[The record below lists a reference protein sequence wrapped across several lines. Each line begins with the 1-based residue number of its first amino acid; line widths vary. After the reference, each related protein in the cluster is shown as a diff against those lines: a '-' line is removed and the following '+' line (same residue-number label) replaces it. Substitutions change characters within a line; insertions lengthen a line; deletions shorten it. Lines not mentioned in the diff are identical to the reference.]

1 MESPPKRSIPGLGAI
16 FLVVFLD
23 ILGFS
28 LVLPFLAQEARDN
41 FHTTELV
48 GTLLG
53 GSYSLMQFLFVPV
66 WGRVSDGVGRR
77 PVLVWSVLA
86 TAVGMSCLGLG
97 LLYAHSVAWLFVARA
112 ASGIATANLGT
123 ASAYIADVT
132 KPEERSRGMGLI
144 GMAFGLGFILGP
156 VLGSQAF
163 KHFGLAGPGV
173 VAAVICAINF
183 VLGCIILP
191 ETRKKD
197 AAPPKKGQR
206 QGQIRQTLIIVVE
219 SLPSLL
225 RGNRIKL
232 IRHVLAMKEVGFLI
246 GIYFLGTFAFTS
258 FESTLPLLLNAKLGF
273 DEEHVGYVFA
283 FCGIMAAMV
292 QGGGIGRLVKSFG
305 ERRLIGA
312 SLIVVAISLVLMP
325 LANTLATLL
334 GALAVFAIGSGI
346 NRAPTMGLISQL
358 SPADEQ
364 GTTLGVAQ
372 SAGTLAR
379 VLGPTVATTL
389 YDLWLPAPYL
399 ACATIALLAGLLAAL
414 RLMGSTA
421 KSPSA

>member
-1 MESPPKRSIPGLGAI
+1 MRSGSPLLVI
-16 FLVVFLD
+16 FLTVFIDL
-23 ILGFS
+23 IGFGIC
-28 LVLPFLAQEARDN
+28 LPLLPKYAERYGAQGWKIGAAMG
-41 FHTTELV
+41 V
-48 GTLLG
+48 
-53 GSYSLMQFLFVPV
+53 YSLMQLVFAPW
-66 WGRVSDGVGRR
+66 WGQLSDRIGRR
-77 PVLVWSVLA
+77 PVLLVSNFGSIVAYGLFGLSA
-86 TAVGMSCLGLG
+86 QFVGETGFWILVGSRVFAGICGANL
-97 LLYAHSVAWLFVARA
+97 SVA
-112 ASGIATANLGT
+112 
-123 ASAYIADVT
+123 SAFIADVT
-132 KPEERSRGMGLI
+132 TPEKRSKGMGLI

-183 VLGCIILP
+183 LLGCIILP

-197 AAPPKKGQR
+197 AAPPIQR
-206 QGQIRQTLIIVVE
+206 PRLEQ
-219 SLPSLL
+219 
-225 RGNRIKL
+225 

-246 GIYFLGTFAFTS
+246 GIYFLGTFAFTA
-258 FESTLPLLLNAKLGF
+258 FESTLPLLLDAKLKF

-421 KSPSA
+421 KPPSA

>member
-1 MESPPKRSIPGLGAI
+1 MKSGSPLLVI
-16 FLVVFLD
+16 FLTVFIDL
-23 ILGFS
+23 IGFGIC
-28 LVLPFLAQEARDN
+28 LPLLPKYAERYGAQGWQIGAAMG
-41 FHTTELV
+41 V
-48 GTLLG
+48 
-53 GSYSLMQFLFVPV
+53 YSLMQLVFAPW
-66 WGRVSDGVGRR
+66 WGQLSDRIGRR
-77 PVLVWSVLA
+77 PVLLVSNFGSIIA
-86 TAVGMSCLGLG
+86 YGLFG
-97 LLYAHSVAWLFVARA
+97 LS
-112 ASGIATANLGT
+112 ASYIGDTGFWILIGSRIFAGICGANLSV

-132 KPEERSRGMGLI
+132 TPEKRSKGMGLI

-156 VLGSQAF
+156 VIGSQSF
-163 KHFGLAGPGV
+163 KHFGLAGPGA

-183 VLGCIILP
+183 LLGCFILP

-197 AAPPKKGQR
+197 AAPA
-206 QGQIRQTLIIVVE
+206 IRRPRFAQ
-219 SLPSLL
+219 
-225 RGNRIKL
+225 
-232 IRHVLAMKEVGFLI
+232 IRHVLGMKEVGFLI
-246 GIYFLGTFAFTS
+246 GIYFLGTFAFTA
-258 FESTLPLLLNAKLGF
+258 FESTLPLLLDTKLHY

-312 SLIVVAISLVLMP
+312 SLLVVAVSLVLMP
-325 LANTLATLL
+325 LANSLPTMLA
-334 GALAVFAIGSGI
+334 ALAVFAIGSGI

-358 SPADEQ
+358 SPTDEQ
-364 GTTLGVAQ
+364 GTTLGIAQ

-399 ACATIALLAGLLAAL
+399 ACATIALLAGLLAVL

>member
-1 MESPPKRSIPGLGAI
+1 MKSGSPLLVI
-16 FLVVFLD
+16 FLTVFIDL
-23 ILGFS
+23 IGFGIC
-28 LVLPFLAQEARDN
+28 LPLLPKYAERYGAQGWQIGAAMG
-41 FHTTELV
+41 V
-48 GTLLG
+48 
-53 GSYSLMQFLFVPV
+53 YSLMQLVFAPW
-66 WGRVSDGVGRR
+66 WGQLSDRIGRR
-77 PVLVWSVLA
+77 PVLLVSNFGSIIA
-86 TAVGMSCLGLG
+86 YGLFG
-97 LLYAHSVAWLFVARA
+97 LS
-112 ASGIATANLGT
+112 ASYIGDTGFWILIGSRVFAGICGANLSV

-132 KPEERSRGMGLI
+132 TPDKRSKGMGLI

-156 VLGSQAF
+156 VIGSQAF
-163 KHFGLAGPGV
+163 KHFGLAGPGA

-183 VLGCIILP
+183 LLGCFILP
-191 ETRKKD
+191 ETQKKD
-197 AAPPKKGQR
+197 AAPP
-206 QGQIRQTLIIVVE
+206 IRRPRFAQ
-219 SLPSLL
+219 
-225 RGNRIKL
+225 
-232 IRHVLAMKEVGFLI
+232 IRHVLGMKEVGFLI
-246 GIYFLGTFAFTS
+246 GIYFLGTFAFTA
-258 FESTLPLLLNAKLGF
+258 FESTLPLLLDAKLRF

-312 SLIVVAISLVLMP
+312 SLIVVAVSLVLMP
-325 LANTLATLL
+325 LANSLPTMLA
-334 GALAVFAIGSGI
+334 ALAVFAIGSGI

-399 ACATIALLAGLLAAL
+399 ACATIALLAGLLAVL

>member
-1 MESPPKRSIPGLGAI
+1 MRSGSPLLVI
-16 FLVVFLD
+16 FLTVFIDL
-23 ILGFS
+23 IGFGIC
-28 LVLPFLAQEARDN
+28 LP
-41 FHTTELV
+41 
-48 GTLLG
+48 LLPKYAERYG
-53 GSYSLMQFLFVPV
+53 AHGWKIGAAMGVYSLMQLVFAPW
-66 WGRVSDGVGRR
+66 WGQLSDRIGRR
-77 PVLVWSVLA
+77 PVLLVSNFGSIVAYGLFGLSA
-86 TAVGMSCLGLG
+86 QFVGETGFWILVGSRVFAGICGANL
-97 LLYAHSVAWLFVARA
+97 SVA
-112 ASGIATANLGT
+112 
-123 ASAYIADVT
+123 SAFIADVT
-132 KPEERSRGMGLI
+132 TPEKRSKGMGLI

-197 AAPPKKGQR
+197 AAPPVQR
-206 QGQIRQTLIIVVE
+206 PRLEQ
-219 SLPSLL
+219 
-225 RGNRIKL
+225 

-258 FESTLPLLLNAKLGF
+258 FESTLPLLLNAKLSF

-421 KSPSA
+421 KPPSA

>member
-1 MESPPKRSIPGLGAI
+1 MKSGSPLLVI
-16 FLVVFLD
+16 FLTVFIDL
-23 ILGFS
+23 IGFGIC
-28 LVLPFLAQEARDN
+28 LPLLPKYAERYGAQGWQIGAAMG
-41 FHTTELV
+41 V
-48 GTLLG
+48 
-53 GSYSLMQFLFVPV
+53 YSLMQLVFAPW
-66 WGRVSDGVGRR
+66 WGQLSDRIGRR
-77 PVLVWSVLA
+77 PVLLVSNFGSIIA
-86 TAVGMSCLGLG
+86 YGLFG
-97 LLYAHSVAWLFVARA
+97 LS
-112 ASGIATANLGT
+112 ASYIGDTGFWILIGSRIFAGICGANLSV

-132 KPEERSRGMGLI
+132 TPEKRSKGMGLI

-156 VLGSQAF
+156 VIGSQAF
-163 KHFGLAGPGV
+163 KQFGLAGPGA
-173 VAAVICAINF
+173 VAAGICALNF
-183 VLGCIILP
+183 LLGCFILP

-197 AAPPKKGQR
+197 AAPA
-206 QGQIRQTLIIVVE
+206 IRRPRFAQ
-219 SLPSLL
+219 
-225 RGNRIKL
+225 
-232 IRHVLAMKEVGFLI
+232 IRHVLGMKEVGFLI
-246 GIYFLGTFAFTS
+246 GIYFLGTFAFTA
-258 FESTLPLLLNAKLGF
+258 FESTLPLLLDTKLHY

-312 SLIVVAISLVLMP
+312 SLLVVAVSLVLMP
-325 LANTLATLL
+325 LANSLPTMLA
-334 GALAVFAIGSGI
+334 ALALFAIGSGI

-399 ACATIALLAGLLAAL
+399 ACATIALLAGLLAVL

-421 KSPSA
+421 KPPSA

>member
-1 MESPPKRSIPGLGAI
+1 MKSGSPLLVI
-16 FLVVFLD
+16 FLTVFIDL
-23 ILGFS
+23 IGFGIC
-28 LVLPFLAQEARDN
+28 LPLLPKYAERYGAQGWQIGAAMG
-41 FHTTELV
+41 V
-48 GTLLG
+48 
-53 GSYSLMQFLFVPV
+53 YSLMQLVFAPW
-66 WGRVSDGVGRR
+66 WGQLSDRIGRR
-77 PVLVWSVLA
+77 PVLLVSNFGSIIA
-86 TAVGMSCLGLG
+86 YGLFG
-97 LLYAHSVAWLFVARA
+97 LS
-112 ASGIATANLGT
+112 ASYIGDTGFWILIGSRIFAGICGANLSV

-132 KPEERSRGMGLI
+132 TPEKRSKGMGLI

-156 VLGSQAF
+156 VIGSQAF
-163 KHFGLAGPGV
+163 KHFGLAGPGA
-173 VAAVICAINF
+173 VAAGICAINF
-183 VLGCIILP
+183 LLGCFILP

-197 AAPPKKGQR
+197 AAPA
-206 QGQIRQTLIIVVE
+206 IRRPRFAQ
-219 SLPSLL
+219 
-225 RGNRIKL
+225 
-232 IRHVLAMKEVGFLI
+232 IRHVLGMKEVGFLI
-246 GIYFLGTFAFTS
+246 GIYFLGTFAFTA
-258 FESTLPLLLNAKLGF
+258 FESTLPLLLDTKLHY

-312 SLIVVAISLVLMP
+312 SLLVVAVSLVLMP
-325 LANTLATLL
+325 LANSLPTMLA
-334 GALAVFAIGSGI
+334 ALAVFAIGSGI

-399 ACATIALLAGLLAAL
+399 ACATIALLAGLLAVL
-414 RLMGSTA
+414 RLMGSTS

>member
-1 MESPPKRSIPGLGAI
+1 MRSGSPLLVI
-16 FLVVFLD
+16 FLTVFIDL
-23 ILGFS
+23 IGFGIC
-28 LVLPFLAQEARDN
+28 LPLLPKYAERYGAQGWKIGAAMG
-41 FHTTELV
+41 V
-48 GTLLG
+48 
-53 GSYSLMQFLFVPV
+53 YSLMQLVFAPW
-66 WGRVSDGVGRR
+66 WGQLSDRVGRR
-77 PVLVWSVLA
+77 PVLLVSNFGSIVAYGLFGLSA
-86 TAVGMSCLGLG
+86 QFVGETGFWILVGSRVFAGICGANL
-97 LLYAHSVAWLFVARA
+97 SVA
-112 ASGIATANLGT
+112 
-123 ASAYIADVT
+123 SAFIADVT
-132 KPEERSRGMGLI
+132 TPEKRSKGMGLI

-197 AAPPKKGQR
+197 AAPPVRRPRFEQ
-206 QGQIRQTLIIVVE
+206 
-219 SLPSLL
+219 
-225 RGNRIKL
+225 

-246 GIYFLGTFAFTS
+246 GIYFLGTFAFTA
-258 FESTLPLLLNAKLGF
+258 FESTLPLLLDAKLKF

-312 SLIVVAISLVLMP
+312 SLIVVAVSLVLMP

>member
-1 MESPPKRSIPGLGAI
+1 MKSGSPLLVI
-16 FLVVFLD
+16 FLTVFIDL
-23 ILGFS
+23 IGFGIC
-28 LVLPFLAQEARDN
+28 LPLLPKYAERYGAQGWQIGAAMG
-41 FHTTELV
+41 V
-48 GTLLG
+48 
-53 GSYSLMQFLFVPV
+53 YSLMQLVFAPW
-66 WGRVSDGVGRR
+66 WGQLSDRIGRR
-77 PVLVWSVLA
+77 PVLLVSNFGSIIA
-86 TAVGMSCLGLG
+86 YGLFG
-97 LLYAHSVAWLFVARA
+97 LS
-112 ASGIATANLGT
+112 ASYIGDTGFWILIGSRVFAGICGANLSV

-132 KPEERSRGMGLI
+132 TPEKRSKGMGLI

-156 VLGSQAF
+156 VIGSQAF
-163 KHFGLAGPGV
+163 KHFGLAGPGA

-183 VLGCIILP
+183 LLGCFILP

-197 AAPPKKGQR
+197 AAPP
-206 QGQIRQTLIIVVE
+206 IRRPRFAQ
-219 SLPSLL
+219 
-225 RGNRIKL
+225 
-232 IRHVLAMKEVGFLI
+232 IRHVLGMKEVGFLI
-246 GIYFLGTFAFTS
+246 GIYFLGTFAFTA
-258 FESTLPLLLNAKLGF
+258 FESTLPLLLDAKLRF

-312 SLIVVAISLVLMP
+312 SLIVVAVSLVLMP
-325 LANTLATLL
+325 LANSLPTMLA
-334 GALAVFAIGSGI
+334 ALAVFAIGSGI

-399 ACATIALLAGLLAAL
+399 ACATIALLAGLLAVL
-414 RLMGSTA
+414 RLMGSTG

>member
-1 MESPPKRSIPGLGAI
+1 MKSGSPLLVI
-16 FLVVFLD
+16 FLTVFIDL
-23 ILGFS
+23 IGFGIC
-28 LVLPFLAQEARDN
+28 LPLLPKYAERYGAQGWQIGAAMG
-41 FHTTELV
+41 V
-48 GTLLG
+48 
-53 GSYSLMQFLFVPV
+53 YSLMQLVFAPW
-66 WGRVSDGVGRR
+66 WGQLSDRIGRR
-77 PVLVWSVLA
+77 PVLLVSNFGSIIAYGLFGLSASYIGDTGFWIL
-86 TAVGMSCLGLG
+86 VGSRIF
-97 LLYAHSVAWLFVARA
+97 A
-112 ASGIATANLGT
+112 GICGANLSV

-132 KPEERSRGMGLI
+132 TPEKRSKGMGLI
-144 GMAFGLGFILGP
+144 GMGFGLGFILGP
-156 VLGSQAF
+156 VIGSQAF
-163 KHFGLAGPGV
+163 KHFGLAGPGA
-173 VAAVICAINF
+173 VAAGICALNF
-183 VLGCIILP
+183 LLGCFILP

-197 AAPPKKGQR
+197 AAPA
-206 QGQIRQTLIIVVE
+206 IRRPRFAQ
-219 SLPSLL
+219 
-225 RGNRIKL
+225 
-232 IRHVLAMKEVGFLI
+232 IRHVLGMKEVGFLI
-246 GIYFLGTFAFTS
+246 GIYFLGTFAFTA
-258 FESTLPLLLNAKLGF
+258 FESTLPLLLDTKLHY

-312 SLIVVAISLVLMP
+312 SLLVVAVSLVLMP
-325 LANTLATLL
+325 LANSLPTMLA
-334 GALAVFAIGSGI
+334 ALAVFAIGSGI

-364 GTTLGVAQ
+364 GTTLGIAQ

-399 ACATIALLAGLLAAL
+399 ACATIALLAGLLAVL

>member
-1 MESPPKRSIPGLGAI
+1 MRSGSPLLVI
-16 FLVVFLD
+16 FLTVFIDL
-23 ILGFS
+23 IGFGIC
-28 LVLPFLAQEARDN
+28 LPLLPKYAERYGAQGWKIGAAMG
-41 FHTTELV
+41 V
-48 GTLLG
+48 
-53 GSYSLMQFLFVPV
+53 YSLMQLVFAPW
-66 WGRVSDGVGRR
+66 WGQLSDRIGRR
-77 PVLVWSVLA
+77 PVLLVSNFGSIVAYGLFGLSA
-86 TAVGMSCLGLG
+86 QFVGETGFWILVGSRVFAGICGANL
-97 LLYAHSVAWLFVARA
+97 SVA
-112 ASGIATANLGT
+112 
-123 ASAYIADVT
+123 SAFIADVT
-132 KPEERSRGMGLI
+132 TPEKRSKGMGLI

-183 VLGCIILP
+183 LLGCIILP

-197 AAPPKKGQR
+197 AAPPIQR
-206 QGQIRQTLIIVVE
+206 PRLEQ
-219 SLPSLL
+219 
-225 RGNRIKL
+225 

-246 GIYFLGTFAFTS
+246 GIYFLGTFAFTA
-258 FESTLPLLLNAKLGF
+258 FESTLPLLLDAKLKF

>member
-1 MESPPKRSIPGLGAI
+1 MKSGSPLLVI
-16 FLVVFLD
+16 FLTVFIDL
-23 ILGFS
+23 IGFGIC
-28 LVLPFLAQEARDN
+28 LPLLPKYAERYGAQGWQIGAAMG
-41 FHTTELV
+41 V
-48 GTLLG
+48 
-53 GSYSLMQFLFVPV
+53 YSLMQLVFAPW
-66 WGRVSDGVGRR
+66 WGQLSDRIGRR
-77 PVLVWSVLA
+77 PVLLVSNFGSIIA
-86 TAVGMSCLGLG
+86 YGLFG
-97 LLYAHSVAWLFVARA
+97 LS
-112 ASGIATANLGT
+112 ASYIGDTGFWILIGSRIFAGICGANLSV

-132 KPEERSRGMGLI
+132 TPEKRSKGMGLI

-156 VLGSQAF
+156 VIGSQAF
-163 KHFGLAGPGV
+163 KHFGLAGPGA
-173 VAAVICAINF
+173 VAAGICALNF
-183 VLGCIILP
+183 LLGCFILP

-197 AAPPKKGQR
+197 AAPA
-206 QGQIRQTLIIVVE
+206 IRRPRFAQ
-219 SLPSLL
+219 
-225 RGNRIKL
+225 
-232 IRHVLAMKEVGFLI
+232 IRHVLGMKEVGFLI
-246 GIYFLGTFAFTS
+246 GIYFLGTFAFTA
-258 FESTLPLLLNAKLGF
+258 FESTLPLLLDTKLHY

-312 SLIVVAISLVLMP
+312 SLLVVAVSLVLMP
-325 LANTLATLL
+325 LANSLPTMLA
-334 GALAVFAIGSGI
+334 ALAVFAIGSGI

-364 GTTLGVAQ
+364 GTTLGIAQ

-399 ACATIALLAGLLAAL
+399 ACATIALLAGLLAVL

-421 KSPSA
+421 KPPSA

>member
-1 MESPPKRSIPGLGAI
+1 MKSGSPLLVI
-16 FLVVFLD
+16 FLTVFIDL
-23 ILGFS
+23 IGFGIC
-28 LVLPFLAQEARDN
+28 LPLLPKYAERYGAQGWQIGAAMG
-41 FHTTELV
+41 V
-48 GTLLG
+48 
-53 GSYSLMQFLFVPV
+53 YSLMQLVFAPW
-66 WGRVSDGVGRR
+66 WGQLSDRIGRR
-77 PVLVWSVLA
+77 PVLLVSNFGSIIAYGLFGLSASYIGDTGFWILIGSRVFA
-86 TAVGMSCLGLG
+86 GSCG
-97 LLYAHSVAWLFVARA
+97 
-112 ASGIATANLGT
+112 ANLSV

-132 KPEERSRGMGLI
+132 TPDKRSKGMGLI

-156 VLGSQAF
+156 VIGSQAF
-163 KHFGLAGPGV
+163 KHFGLAGPGA

-183 VLGCIILP
+183 LLGCFILP

-197 AAPPKKGQR
+197 VAPP
-206 QGQIRQTLIIVVE
+206 IRR
-219 SLPSLL
+219 P
-225 RGNRIKL
+225 RIAQ
-232 IRHVLAMKEVGFLI
+232 IRHVLGMKEVGFLI
-246 GIYFLGTFAFTS
+246 GIYFLGTFAFTA
-258 FESTLPLLLNAKLGF
+258 FESTLPLLLDAKLRF

-312 SLIVVAISLVLMP
+312 SLIVVAVSLVLMP
-325 LANTLATLL
+325 LANSLPTMLA
-334 GALAVFAIGSGI
+334 ALAVFAIGSGI

-399 ACATIALLAGLLAAL
+399 ACATIALLAGLLAVL

-421 KSPSA
+421 KPPSA

>member
-1 MESPPKRSIPGLGAI
+1 MRSGSPLLVI
-16 FLVVFLD
+16 FLTVFIDL
-23 ILGFS
+23 IGFGIC
-28 LVLPFLAQEARDN
+28 LPLLPKYAERYGAQGWKIGAAMG
-41 FHTTELV
+41 V
-48 GTLLG
+48 
-53 GSYSLMQFLFVPV
+53 YSLMQLVFAPW
-66 WGRVSDGVGRR
+66 WGQLSDRIGRR
-77 PVLVWSVLA
+77 PVLLVSNFGSIVAYGLFGLSA
-86 TAVGMSCLGLG
+86 QFVGETGFWILVGSRVFAGICGANL
-97 LLYAHSVAWLFVARA
+97 SVA
-112 ASGIATANLGT
+112 
-123 ASAYIADVT
+123 SAFIADVT
-132 KPEERSRGMGLI
+132 TPEKRSKGMGLI

-197 AAPPKKGQR
+197 AAPPVRRPRFEQ
-206 QGQIRQTLIIVVE
+206 
-219 SLPSLL
+219 
-225 RGNRIKL
+225 
-232 IRHVLAMKEVGFLI
+232 IRHVLAMKEVGFII
-246 GIYFLGTFAFTS
+246 GIYFLGTFAFTA
-258 FESTLPLLLNAKLGF
+258 FESTLPLLLDAKLKF

-305 ERRLIGA
+305 ERRLIGT

-389 YDLWLPAPYL
+389 YDVWLPAPYL

>member
-1 MESPPKRSIPGLGAI
+1 MKSGSPLLVI
-16 FLVVFLD
+16 FLTVFIDL
-23 ILGFS
+23 IGFGIC
-28 LVLPFLAQEARDN
+28 LPLLPKYAERYGAQGWQIGAAMG
-41 FHTTELV
+41 V
-48 GTLLG
+48 
-53 GSYSLMQFLFVPV
+53 YSLMQLVFAPW
-66 WGRVSDGVGRR
+66 WGQLSDRIGRR
-77 PVLVWSVLA
+77 PVLLVSNFGSIIA
-86 TAVGMSCLGLG
+86 YGLFG
-97 LLYAHSVAWLFVARA
+97 LS
-112 ASGIATANLGT
+112 ASYIGDTGFWILIGSRIFAGICGANLSV

-132 KPEERSRGMGLI
+132 TPEKRSKGMGLI

-156 VLGSQAF
+156 VIGSQSF
-163 KHFGLAGPGV
+163 KHFGLAGPGA
-173 VAAVICAINF
+173 VAAGICAINF
-183 VLGCIILP
+183 LLGCFILP

-197 AAPPKKGQR
+197 AAPA
-206 QGQIRQTLIIVVE
+206 IRRPRFAQ
-219 SLPSLL
+219 
-225 RGNRIKL
+225 
-232 IRHVLAMKEVGFLI
+232 IRHVLGMKEVGFLI
-246 GIYFLGTFAFTS
+246 GIYFLGTFAFTA
-258 FESTLPLLLNAKLGF
+258 FESTLPLLLDTKLHY

-312 SLIVVAISLVLMP
+312 SLLVVAVSLVLMP
-325 LANTLATLL
+325 LANSLPTMLA
-334 GALAVFAIGSGI
+334 ALAVFAIGSGI

-364 GTTLGVAQ
+364 GTTLGIAQ

-399 ACATIALLAGLLAAL
+399 ACATIALLAGLLAVL

>member
-1 MESPPKRSIPGLGAI
+1 MKSGSPLLVIVLTVFIDLIGFGICLPLLPKYAERYGAQGWQI
-16 FLVVFLD
+16 GAAMGV
-23 ILGFS
+23 
-28 LVLPFLAQEARDN
+28 
-41 FHTTELV
+41 
-48 GTLLG
+48 
-53 GSYSLMQFLFVPV
+53 YSLMQLVFAPW
-66 WGRVSDGVGRR
+66 WGQLSDRIGRR
-77 PVLVWSVLA
+77 PVLLVSNFGSIIA
-86 TAVGMSCLGLG
+86 YGLFG
-97 LLYAHSVAWLFVARA
+97 LS
-112 ASGIATANLGT
+112 ASYIGDTGFWILIGSRVFAGICGANLSV

-132 KPEERSRGMGLI
+132 TPDKRSKGMGLI

-156 VLGSQAF
+156 VIGSQAF
-163 KHFGLAGPGV
+163 KHFGLAGPGA

-183 VLGCIILP
+183 LLGCFILP

-197 AAPPKKGQR
+197 AAPP
-206 QGQIRQTLIIVVE
+206 IRRPRFAQ
-219 SLPSLL
+219 
-225 RGNRIKL
+225 
-232 IRHVLAMKEVGFLI
+232 IRHVLGMKEVGFLI
-246 GIYFLGTFAFTS
+246 GIYFLGTFAFTA
-258 FESTLPLLLNAKLGF
+258 FESTLPLLLDAKLRF

-312 SLIVVAISLVLMP
+312 SLIVVAVSLVLMP
-325 LANTLATLL
+325 LANSLPTMLA
-334 GALAVFAIGSGI
+334 ALAVFAIGSGI

-399 ACATIALLAGLLAAL
+399 ACATIALLAGLLAVL

>member
-1 MESPPKRSIPGLGAI
+1 MRSGSPLLVI
-16 FLVVFLD
+16 FLTVFIDL
-23 ILGFS
+23 IGFGIC
-28 LVLPFLAQEARDN
+28 LPLLPKYAERYGAQGWQIGAAMG
-41 FHTTELV
+41 V
-48 GTLLG
+48 
-53 GSYSLMQFLFVPV
+53 YSLMQLIFAPW
-66 WGRVSDGVGRR
+66 WGQLSDRIGRR
-77 PVLVWSVLA
+77 PVLLVSNFGSIIAYGLFGLSARYIGDTGFWIL
-86 TAVGMSCLGLG
+86 VGSRVFAGICGANL
-97 LLYAHSVAWLFVARA
+97 SVA
-112 ASGIATANLGT
+112 
-123 ASAYIADVT
+123 SAFIADVT
-132 KPEERSRGMGLI
+132 TPEKRSKGMGLI

-163 KHFGLAGPGV
+163 KHFGLAGPGA
-173 VAAVICAINF
+173 VAAGICALNF
-183 VLGCIILP
+183 LLGCFILP
-191 ETRKKD
+191 ETRKAD
-197 AAPPKKGQR
+197 AVPATRRPRFAQ
-206 QGQIRQTLIIVVE
+206 
-219 SLPSLL
+219 
-225 RGNRIKL
+225 

-258 FESTLPLLLNAKLGF
+258 FESTLPLLLDAKLRF

-283 FCGIMAAMV
+283 FCGIMAALV

-312 SLIVVAISLVLMP
+312 SLIVVAVSLLLMP
-325 LANTLATLL
+325 LANSLATMLA
-334 GALAVFAIGSGI
+334 ALAVFAIGSGI

-358 SPADEQ
+358 SPPDEQ
-364 GTTLGVAQ
+364 GTTLGIAQ

-399 ACATIALLAGLLAAL
+399 ACATIALLAGLLAVL

>member
-1 MESPPKRSIPGLGAI
+1 MRSGSPLLVI
-16 FLVVFLD
+16 FLTVFIDL
-23 ILGFS
+23 IGFGIC
-28 LVLPFLAQEARDN
+28 LPLLPKYAERYGAQGWKIGAAMG
-41 FHTTELV
+41 V
-48 GTLLG
+48 
-53 GSYSLMQFLFVPV
+53 YSLMQLVFAPW
-66 WGRVSDGVGRR
+66 WGQLSDRIGRR
-77 PVLVWSVLA
+77 PVLLVSNFGSIVAYGLFGLSSQF
-86 TAVGMSCLGLG
+86 VGETGFWILVGSRVFAGICGANL
-97 LLYAHSVAWLFVARA
+97 SVA
-112 ASGIATANLGT
+112 
-123 ASAYIADVT
+123 SAFIADVT
-132 KPEERSRGMGLI
+132 TPEKRSKGMGLI

-197 AAPPKKGQR
+197 AAPPVRRPRFEQ
-206 QGQIRQTLIIVVE
+206 
-219 SLPSLL
+219 
-225 RGNRIKL
+225 

-246 GIYFLGTFAFTS
+246 GIYFLGTFAFTA
-258 FESTLPLLLNAKLGF
+258 FESTLPLLLDAKLKF

>member
-1 MESPPKRSIPGLGAI
+1 MRSGSPLLVI
-16 FLVVFLD
+16 FLTVFIDL
-23 ILGFS
+23 IGFGIC
-28 LVLPFLAQEARDN
+28 LPLLPKYAERYGAQGWKIGAAMG
-41 FHTTELV
+41 V
-48 GTLLG
+48 
-53 GSYSLMQFLFVPV
+53 YSLMQLVFAPW
-66 WGRVSDGVGRR
+66 WGQWSDRIGRR
-77 PVLVWSVLA
+77 PVLLVSNFGSIVAYGLFGLSA
-86 TAVGMSCLGLG
+86 QFVGETGFWILVGSRVFAGICGANL
-97 LLYAHSVAWLFVARA
+97 SVA
-112 ASGIATANLGT
+112 
-123 ASAYIADVT
+123 SAFIADVT
-132 KPEERSRGMGLI
+132 TPEKRSKGMGLI

-197 AAPPKKGQR
+197 AAPPVRRPRFEQ
-206 QGQIRQTLIIVVE
+206 
-219 SLPSLL
+219 
-225 RGNRIKL
+225 

-246 GIYFLGTFAFTS
+246 GIYFLGTFAFTA
-258 FESTLPLLLNAKLGF
+258 FESTLPLLLDAKLKF

-305 ERRLIGA
+305 ERRLIGT

>member
-1 MESPPKRSIPGLGAI
+1 MKSGSPLLVI
-16 FLVVFLD
+16 FLTVFIDL
-23 ILGFS
+23 IGFGIC
-28 LVLPFLAQEARDN
+28 LPLLPKYAERYGAQGWQIGAAMG
-41 FHTTELV
+41 V
-48 GTLLG
+48 
-53 GSYSLMQFLFVPV
+53 YSLMQLVFAPW
-66 WGRVSDGVGRR
+66 WGQLSDRIGRR
-77 PVLVWSVLA
+77 PVLLVRNFGSIIA
-86 TAVGMSCLGLG
+86 YGLFG
-97 LLYAHSVAWLFVARA
+97 LS
-112 ASGIATANLGT
+112 ASYIGDTGFWILIGSRIFAGICGANLSV

-132 KPEERSRGMGLI
+132 TPEKRSKGMGLI

-156 VLGSQAF
+156 VIGSQSF
-163 KHFGLAGPGV
+163 KHFGLAGPGA
-173 VAAVICAINF
+173 VAAGICALNF
-183 VLGCIILP
+183 LLGCFILP

-197 AAPPKKGQR
+197 AAPA
-206 QGQIRQTLIIVVE
+206 IRRPRFAQ
-219 SLPSLL
+219 
-225 RGNRIKL
+225 
-232 IRHVLAMKEVGFLI
+232 IRHVLGMKEVGFLI
-246 GIYFLGTFAFTS
+246 GIYFLGTFAFTA
-258 FESTLPLLLNAKLGF
+258 FESTLPLLLDTKLHY

-312 SLIVVAISLVLMP
+312 SLLVVAVSLVLMP
-325 LANTLATLL
+325 LANSLPTMLA
-334 GALAVFAIGSGI
+334 ALAVFAIGSGI

-364 GTTLGVAQ
+364 GTTLGSAQ

-399 ACATIALLAGLLAAL
+399 ACATIALLAGLLAVL

-421 KSPSA
+421 KSLHD

>member
-1 MESPPKRSIPGLGAI
+1 LVI
-16 FLVVFLD
+16 FLTVFIDL
-23 ILGFS
+23 IGFGIC
-28 LVLPFLAQEARDN
+28 LPLLPKYAERYGAQGWKIGAAMG
-41 FHTTELV
+41 V
-48 GTLLG
+48 
-53 GSYSLMQFLFVPV
+53 YSLMQLVFAPW
-66 WGRVSDGVGRR
+66 WGQLSDRIGRR
-77 PVLVWSVLA
+77 PVLLVSNFGSIVAYGLFGLSA
-86 TAVGMSCLGLG
+86 QFVGETGFWILVGSRVFAGICGANL
-97 LLYAHSVAWLFVARA
+97 SVA
-112 ASGIATANLGT
+112 
-123 ASAYIADVT
+123 SAFIADVT
-132 KPEERSRGMGLI
+132 TPEKRSKGMGLI

-197 AAPPKKGQR
+197 AAPPVQR
-206 QGQIRQTLIIVVE
+206 PRLEQ
-219 SLPSLL
+219 
-225 RGNRIKL
+225 

-246 GIYFLGTFAFTS
+246 GIYFLGTFAFTA
-258 FESTLPLLLNAKLGF
+258 FESTLPLLLDAKLKF

>member
-1 MESPPKRSIPGLGAI
+1 LVI
-16 FLVVFLD
+16 FLTVFIDL
-23 ILGFS
+23 IGFGIC
-28 LVLPFLAQEARDN
+28 LPLLPKYAERYGAQGWKIGAAMG
-41 FHTTELV
+41 V
-48 GTLLG
+48 
-53 GSYSLMQFLFVPV
+53 YSLMQLVFAPW
-66 WGRVSDGVGRR
+66 WGQLSDRIGRR
-77 PVLVWSVLA
+77 PVLLVSNFGSIVAYGLFGLSA
-86 TAVGMSCLGLG
+86 QFVGETGFWILVGSRVFAGICGANL
-97 LLYAHSVAWLFVARA
+97 SVA
-112 ASGIATANLGT
+112 
-123 ASAYIADVT
+123 SAFIADVT
-132 KPEERSRGMGLI
+132 TPEKRSKGMGLI

-197 AAPPKKGQR
+197 AAPPVRRPRFEQ
-206 QGQIRQTLIIVVE
+206 
-219 SLPSLL
+219 
-225 RGNRIKL
+225 

-246 GIYFLGTFAFTS
+246 GIYFLGTFAFTA
-258 FESTLPLLLNAKLGF
+258 FESTLPLLLDAKLKF

-389 YDLWLPAPYL
+389 YDVWLPAPYL